1 MSTSGNY
8 RSFHSA
14 MLLGGV
20 NLAVDDIGLLIVGER
35 YVPDFQRH
43 SRRSDIEPFEAS
55 GDGYTKGGVKS
66 TATVDYTATGLT
78 VTLGGA
84 RLAKATIRAR
94 GGVYYLAQG
103 GDPSE
108 DTLLFYHD
116 FGPEPIECVRGIVNI
131 SPSIID
137 FK

>member
-1 MSTSGNY
+1 
-8 RSFHSA
+8 

-20 NLAVDDIGLLIVGER
+20 NLAVDDIALLIVNEK

-43 SRRSDIEPFEAS
+43 TRRSDIEPFEAS

-66 TATVDYTATGLT
+66 TATVDYTDTGLT
-78 VTLGGA
+78 VTFGGA
-84 RLAKATIRAR
+84 RLPKASIRAR
-94 GGVYYLAQG
+94 GCVYFINNG
-103 GDPSE
+103 GEASGDVV
-108 DTLLFYHD
+108 LFYHD
-116 FGPEPIECVRGIVNI
+116 FGPDPIECVRGIVNV